1 MWDQRTAVP
10 PILAGCGKV
19 RLSRV
24 ARDGMEPSEAGEIPA
39 LSRNGDAPDGDTRPG
54 MSPDAWPVPT
64 ICPRRKGGSSGIQP
78 GSRGGRRIPLGPRRM
93 IMRSLTRRVPVLA
106 AAAAL
111 SVTAAACS
119 STQVSNTGAT
129 AARRR
134 RPGFPVSLSA
144 ANGTVKVAS
153 RPHAIVSLSPTATE
167 MLYAIGAGSQVKAV
181 DSLSD
186 YPPQAP
192 QTKLSAYQPNVEA
205 IVAEKPDL
213 VVESGDTGQL
223 TKRLAAFSIPV
234 LELPAPTRVAGEY
247 TEFEQLGQ
255 ATGHLAQAQ
264 QEVARLRTQLHQIAA
279 AAPHHAKPLTYYYEL
294 DQTYYSVTSSTFVG
308 QLLALLGM
316 KSIADRAS
324 GAAKS
329 GGYPQL
335 SAEYVLKANPD
346 YIILADTLCCHQD
359 AASVAKRPG
368 WSGLAAVRDGHI
380 IALNDDI
387 ASRWGPRVTD
397 LLRTVETAIA
407 KGSSG

>member
-1 MWDQRTAVP
+1 
-10 PILAGCGKV
+10 
-19 RLSRV
+19 
-24 ARDGMEPSEAGEIPA
+24 
-39 LSRNGDAPDGDTRPG
+39 
-54 MSPDAWPVPT
+54 
-64 ICPRRKGGSSGIQP
+64 
-78 GSRGGRRIPLGPRRM
+78 
-93 IMRSLTRRVPVLA
+93 MRSLTRRLPVFAALA
-106 AAAAL
+106 AL
-111 SVTAAACS
+111 TVTAAACG
-119 STQVSNTGAT
+119 STQASNTGAT
-129 AARRR
+129 SGSSPAASTGA
-134 RPGFPVSLSA
+134 GFPVSLA
-144 ANGTVKVAS
+144 APNGTVKVAS
-153 RPHAIVSLSPTATE
+153 RPTAIVSLSPTATE

-186 YPPQAP
+186 YPAQAP
-192 QTKLSAYQPNVEA
+192 RTKLSAYQPNVEA

-234 LELPAPTRVAGEY
+234 LELPAPAKLAGEY
-247 TEFEQLGQ
+247 TEFDQLGQ

-316 KSIADRAS
+316 KSIADQAS

-329 GGYPQL
+329 DGYPQL
-335 SAEYVLKANPD
+335 SAEYIIKANPD

-359 AASVAKRPG
+359 AATVARRPG
-368 WSGLAAVRDGHI
+368 WSGLAAVKAGHI
-380 IALNDDI
+380 IGLNDDI

-407 KGSSG
+407 KGSTG